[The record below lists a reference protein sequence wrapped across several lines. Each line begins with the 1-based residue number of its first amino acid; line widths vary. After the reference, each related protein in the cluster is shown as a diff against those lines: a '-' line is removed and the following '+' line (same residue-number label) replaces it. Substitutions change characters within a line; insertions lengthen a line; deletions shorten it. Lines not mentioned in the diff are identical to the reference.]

1 MTPHALSTVQV
12 VGLDNA
18 RKYGRL
24 SLAGL
29 SLGTVHDTSSTRPP
43 AARYGRLGLAGVLL
57 REDLVRMLIT

>member
-1 MTPHALSTVQV
+1 V

-24 SLAGL
+24 GLAGL
-29 SLGTVHDTSSTRPP
+29 SLGTAHDTPP